1 MYIHACTACTCC
13 SCRLAL
19 DRVVVL
25 LVSRWWA
32 DDDAVVVLR
41 NVCVAAVSVSVG
53 KRVQEGCHDSIED
66 ARTAL
71 FLYRRY
77 EELKNSGQLQ
87 DTLVNLYEAGREMQW
102 KVPARN

>member
-1 MYIHACTACTCC
+1 MCT
-13 SCRLAL
+13 LL
-19 DRVVVL
+19 VL
-25 LVSRWWA
+25 LSLFVY
-32 DDDAVVVLR
+32 
-41 NVCVAAVSVSVG
+41 VG

-77 EELKNSGQLQ
+77 EELKSSGQLQ

>member
-1 MYIHACTACTCC
+1 MC
-13 SCRLAL
+13 SLHLLLLCRSAL
-19 DRVVVL
+19 DRVVAL
-25 LVSRWWA
+25 LVILWWG
-32 DDDAVVVLR
+32 DDDAIVALK
-41 NVCVAAVSVSVG
+41 NVCMAAVSVSVG